1 MIEKIKYHKDKIKYL
16 KVQRQVAKDV
26 LEQSKGYVVD
36 FSKTFI
42 LLQEVNDFDVDG
54 YSIFPLKTISNLQFN
69 NNDKYYDKIMHSE
82 GLTDK
87 VVCKHKIDLKNWT
100 SIFKS
105 IRLLGLNVIVENE
118 DPSDESFDIGSIT
131 KVTKASVYIRYF
143 DAQGYLDKEP
153 TKISFDL
160 ITIVR
165 FEDRYTNTFS
175 KYLRARNSK
184 GKK

>member
-1 MIEKIKYHKDKIKYL
+1 MIEKIKYHKDKKKYV

-69 NNDKYYDKIMHSE
+69 NNDKYYDKIMHAE

-87 VVCKHKIDLKNWT
+87 VVCKHKIDLKSWT
-100 SIFKS
+100 S
-105 IRLLGLNVIVENE
+105 
-118 DPSDESFDIGSIT
+118 
-131 KVTKASVYIRYF
+131 
-143 DAQGYLDKEP
+143 
-153 TKISFDL
+153 
-160 ITIVR
+160 
-165 FEDRYTNTFS
+165 
-175 KYLRARNSK
+175 
-184 GKK
+184 